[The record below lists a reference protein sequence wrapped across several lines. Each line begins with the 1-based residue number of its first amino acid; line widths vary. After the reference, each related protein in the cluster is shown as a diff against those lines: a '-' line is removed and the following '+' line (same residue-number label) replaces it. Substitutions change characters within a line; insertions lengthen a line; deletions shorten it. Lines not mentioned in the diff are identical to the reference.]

1 MAATEDRT
9 RGALQTI
16 FSFFLGLMVLAFI
29 AVGVNTFYES
39 PADRHQKDMQA
50 IQQQIDRVNV
60 KQAPGGTLP
69 SSEQAELTRLQAQQ
83 TALQNRIQTEMEP
96 WSLNTS
102 IILIVYATI
111 VMSVSL
117 IRSEQLRVISNGL
130 LLGGLFA
137 MLYGAGWVI
146 FSGTGTARFVVI
158 LLAFAITIALGYLK
172 FVRQRREPV
181 PVAAGPVD
189 AVPAAELGD
198 LEARVAALEVRQAAA
213 AAALGS
219 SKGEPPVPAGGRGV
233 A

>member
-29 AVGVNTFYES
+29 AVGVNTFYQS
-39 PADRHQKDMQA
+39 PSELHQKETRA
-50 IQQQIDRVNV
+50 IEQQMSSLNV
-60 KQAPGGTLP
+60 KQAPGGTL
-69 SSEQAELTRLQAQQ
+69 SSSDQAELNSLQAQMNQ
-83 TALQNRIQTEMEP
+83 LQNKIQAEMVG

-146 FSGTGTARFVVI
+146 FSGTGVARFVVI
-158 LLAFAITIALGYLK
+158 LFAFAITVALGYVK
-172 FVRQRREPV
+172 FVRRRRVAGFETPAIPPAPV
-181 PVAAGPVD
+181 V
-189 AVPAAELGD
+189 ELGG
-198 LEARVAALEVRQAAA
+198 LEARIAALEARQAAA
-213 AAALGS
+213 AAALGA
-219 SKGEPPVPAGGRGV
+219 ERLAHD